1 MHLLI
6 DEENFRVISKLECNG
21 NKTNEKIIVGIVGN
35 KEKKRI
41 MDEWK
46 KKHKMG
52 YVKKHK

>member
-46 KKHKMG
+46 KTT
-52 YVKKHK
+52 